1 MYIKEII
8 KVSVLCLSVCG
19 ITMLGCGKVIP
30 GLVVLSVTCLGGMLL
45 TSKNVVGN

>member
-8 KVSVLCLSVCG
+8 KVSVLCLGMCG
-19 ITMLGCGKVIP
+19 ITMLGCGKLFP

>member
-8 KVSVLCLSVCG
+8 KVSVLCLAICG

-30 GLVVLSVTCLGGMLL
+30 GLVVLCVACLGGMLL